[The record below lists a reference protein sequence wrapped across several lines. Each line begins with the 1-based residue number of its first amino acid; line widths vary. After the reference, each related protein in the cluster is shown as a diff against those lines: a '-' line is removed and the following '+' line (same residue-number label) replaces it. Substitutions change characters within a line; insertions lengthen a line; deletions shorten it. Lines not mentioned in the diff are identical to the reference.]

1 MLISQK
7 LVFVGFMTL
16 IDRGSLTQLVVAIIL
31 AVAYLVW
38 KLGLQGRR
46 PKEKGGPDVP
56 ASRLVKSARR
66 AARERDES

>member
-1 MLISQK
+1 MGWQPLAAG
-7 LVFVGFMTL
+7 V
-16 IDRGSLTQLVVAIIL
+16 VVAL

>member
-1 MLISQK
+1 MGWQPLAA
-7 LVFVGFMTL
+7 GA
-16 IDRGSLTQLVVAIIL
+16 VVAL

-46 PKEKGGPDVP
+46 PKGKSGPDVP